1 MRPPQTLEGGLSFV
15 RLAGRRQGCTLPV
28 ECAISALRGR
38 ATGTYWAIFGVVL
51 STLVVPLPE
60 ELTLLGAGY
69 LARQGAVTLLGAYLC
84 ALGAV
89 LLGDTT
95 TFLLGRGVLPKFL
108 RTRVGKKMLKPPLRK
123 WAENL
128 VQRHEFRAILLG
140 RFLVALRGPVYL
152 AIGAAKLPA
161 WKFTA
166 LNSGVA
172 VVEVAIIV
180 ALGYAFG
187 ASHAMA
193 KDVRW
198 VEIVVGIVLLV
209 VLVVVP
215 WIIKR
220 RIERRQQPA

>member
-1 MRPPQTLEGGLSFV
+1 
-15 RLAGRRQGCTLPV
+15 
-28 ECAISALRGR
+28 
-38 ATGTYWAIFGVVL
+38 VVL
-51 STLVVPLPE
+51 STLIVPLPE
-60 ELTLLGAGY
+60 ELALLGAGY
-69 LARQGAVTLLGAYLC
+69 VARQGAVTVVGGYLC
-84 ALGAV
+84 ALAAV
-89 LLGDTT
+89 LIGDTT

-108 RTRVGKKMLKPPLRK
+108 RTRLGKKLLKPPLRK
-123 WAENL
+123 WAESL

-161 WKFTA
+161 WKFIG

-172 VVEVAIIV
+172 VVEVAAIF

-198 VEIVVGIVLLV
+198 VEIVVGIVLLLC
-209 VLVVVP
+209 LVVIP
-215 WIIKR
+215 WLVKR

>member
-1 MRPPQTLEGGLSFV
+1 
-15 RLAGRRQGCTLPV
+15 LPAK
-28 ECAISALRGR
+28 CAILPLRGR

-60 ELTLLGAGY
+60 ELALLGTGY
-69 LARQGAVTLLGAYLC
+69 VARGGAVTLVGAYLC
-84 ALGAV
+84 ALAAV
-89 LLGDTT
+89 LIGDTT

-108 RTRVGKKMLKPPLRK
+108 RTRLGKKVLKPPLRR

-152 AIGAAKLPA
+152 AIGAAKLPS
-161 WKFTA
+161 WKFMA

-172 VVEVAIIV
+172 VIEVAIIV

-198 VEIVVGIVLLV
+198 VEVVVGVALLL
-209 VLVVVP
+209 VLVVIP
-215 WIIKR
+215 WVVKR
-220 RIERRQQPA
+220 RIERRHQPA